1 MLINILCLI
10 IGVALTLVWINLV
23 KPKTPLNFQVF
34 VKDKFW
40 LITTGSLIVAIGYL
54 YFYLP
59 QVFEWLAV
67 EFWGVPSSTI
77 TEDGKTKVL
86 QLTDLGPLGDI
97 YGSLNTLFTSATLA
111 FVVYATLLQ
120 RQANHDAREAMAKQL
135 QQAKEDTEEQLKQ
148 AREAT
153 EQQILNAQQLADI
166 QLSQTKEVSSRQ
178 LELAQVT
185 HDAQIKESK
194 DAIFSNMF
202 YALLSQK
209 YSKYNN
215 LVIRNEDTEFDSI
228 RIFSAISNRL
238 LRLLKDDWINAE
250 LLNEE
255 IIQNEL
261 RIYLKS
267 LTKKSATIHELHSY
281 FLIYGDLL
289 NLIKRSKLDPI
300 DEIFFK
306 NIVINSMTVTEQIT
320 LFWIGAYLDKY
331 KLFLKDSGIFNQFF
345 HVNMMP
351 FAKKFFDESYFSHSK
366 VIAYWNEKTEQ
377 GTPT

>member
-1 MLINILCLI
+1 MLINILYLI
-10 IGVALTLVWINLV
+10 IGIALTLVWIKV
-23 KPKTPLNFQVF
+23 IKQKTPLNFQEI

-40 LITTGSLIVAIGYL
+40 LIITGSLIVAIGYL

-120 RQANHDAREAMAKQL
+120 RQANNDAREAMERQL

-153 EQQILNAQQLADI
+153 EQQILNAQQLAHI
-166 QLSQTKEVSSRQ
+166 QLEHARQ
-178 LELAQVT
+178 YSMDQLALAKAT

-209 YSKYNN
+209 QQHFNN
-215 LVIRNEDTEFDSI
+215 LKFTFNDVHTLTASEILYNMSTEF
-228 RIFSAISNRL
+228 FS
-238 LRLLKDDWINAE
+238 LLKSEWLD
-250 LLNEE
+250 LN
-255 IIQNEL
+255 I
-261 RIYLKS
+261 
-267 LTKKSATIHELHSY
+267 LTKEKVRDDFNQALKKLNNNKTSSDFYSY
-281 FLIYGDLL
+281 FGYYRALL
-289 NLIKRSKLDPI
+289 NLIERYETSDQDKQFFWDLLSVSTSATEKLL
-300 DEIFFK
+300 
-306 NIVINSMTVTEQIT
+306 
-320 LFWIGAYLDKY
+320 LFWLAIFQEGLKEKLIETKFLDF
-331 KLFLKDSGIFNQFF
+331 KLNE
-345 HVNMMP
+345 NMLP
-351 FAKKFFDESYFSHSK
+351 LAIKFFDKSYFK
-366 VIAYWNEKTEQ
+366 DPFV
-377 GTPT
+377 